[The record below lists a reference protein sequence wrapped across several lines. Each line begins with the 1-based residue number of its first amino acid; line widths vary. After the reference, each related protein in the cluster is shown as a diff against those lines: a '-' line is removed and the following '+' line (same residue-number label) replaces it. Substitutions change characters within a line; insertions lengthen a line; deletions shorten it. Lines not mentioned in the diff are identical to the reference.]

1 MLGCLLNGC
10 VCYNQISTV
19 LWTRSTIVL
28 TSAWCCCSGIVLLQ
42 LLTGW
47 QSVTQFSDGL
57 PVMHLMDYCDMSG
70 NGFDV
75 SDKDESENK
84 VWVEDA
90 AQVCVTCQ
98 KESSE
103 SSEPSE
109 CTQCLADRSVGI
121 WNERV
126 AS

>member
-75 SDKDESENK
+75 SDKDETENK

-90 AQVCVTCQ
+90 AQVWNCQ
-98 KESSE
+98 KSLVSRV
-103 SSEPSE
+103 SPV
-109 CTQCLADRSVGI
+109 SVLS
-121 WNERV
+121 V
-126 AS
+126 